1 MSAEDQPTGPPER
14 SNSEPVEK
22 LIEASD
28 EKPVR
33 PEFRRSLSSANFAP
47 NGDLYD
53 SLEDDWLTSTNV
65 GELSLF
71 DFLDSFSV
79 LPETLDKLNQR
90 FKLQS
95 REVPHLLSEI
105 EAIVPSKAK
114 GTNPGSL
121 SGEETRYR
129 VGQIKGHSKL
139 NIDQF
144 TSNVE

>member
-1 MSAEDQPTGPPER
+1 MSAEAGPPER
-14 SNSEPVEK
+14 SNSEPAEK
-22 LIEASD
+22 LEASD
-28 EKPVR
+28 EKPVP

-53 SLEDDWLTSTNV
+53 SLEDDWLTSSNV

-95 REVPHLLSEI
+95 REVPHPLSEI

-114 GTNPGSL
+114 RTNPGFL
-121 SGEETRYR
+121 PG
-129 VGQIKGHSKL
+129 
-139 NIDQF
+139 
-144 TSNVE
+144 